1 MLVCADILEHLID
14 PLGVLK
20 KLAHFLKPGGKVIV
34 SLPNIAFFMERWQIL
49 LGKFDYKDSGI
60 MDNTHLRFFNRQRAI
75 ELVQKAGFQIVKT
88 DHSRLVKLGWF
99 PYLPNFLG
107 VQILI
112 WGRKDN

>member
-88 DHSRLVKLGWF
+88 DHSRLGKLGWF